1 PERLP
6 QAIVTVLEVP
16 VEAEQS
22 LTQTLVEQLKPRHL
36 LLVLDNCEHLLAAC
50 AQLVERLL
58 RHCLQVR
65 ILATSREG
73 LGLPGEQIYRVP
85 SLLLPDARQLLP
97 LEQVQECEAVRLF
110 ADRAA
115 LSQPGFVVTEANAPS
130 VVQICRQL
138 DGMPLA
144 IELAAARLGVM
155 EVEQ

>member
-1 PERLP
+1 LLGTSRLLTLTGAGGCGKTRLALEVASQPLPDVGEGIWLVELAPLSDPERLP

-36 LLVLDNCEHLLAAC
+36 LLVLDNCEPLVAAC
-50 AQLVERLL
+50 GQLVERLL

-97 LEQVQECEAVRLF
+97 LEQVQECEAV
-110 ADRAA
+110 
-115 LSQPGFVVTEANAPS
+115 
-130 VVQICRQL
+130 
-138 DGMPLA
+138 
-144 IELAAARLGVM
+144 
-155 EVEQ
+155 